1 MVIPSSSSPFSHPH
15 YGNSNSSASSSSSRR
30 EPSISPRTT
39 TPAPANETDEQ
50 TPLLLSLSEQ
60 QSPAEKQRRH
70 PLGSSLRTTSPA
82 NSPITR
88 DSDPYHIC
96 SRENNTTVFHSSD
109 EPAFFD
115 FIMEK
120 VKGTKLAYF
129 ADKLAVE
136 SEPGLTNAQL
146 MLNNHDLK
154 PVEPERRQ
162 WGAWNFVGFWIA
174 DSFNINTWMISSS
187 MIVQPSG
194 LSWWQSW
201 LCVWI
206 GYSIA
211 ACFIVMTGRIGATYH
226 ISFPVVSRAS
236 FGIWGALWPV
246 FNRAAMACIWYGV
259 QAWIG
264 GECVQLMISAIWPS
278 FGNLNNGLSG
288 TDTKGF
294 VSFFLFWLC
303 SLPAIWFPVHKI
315 RHLFTVKAY
324 VVPTAGIAFFI
335 WAIVRAHGI
344 GPIVKQ
350 GNTSHGSA
358 MGWAMVSGIMS
369 SIANF
374 ATLIVND
381 PDFSRF
387 ARKPKDAFWSQLITI
402 PFGFAI
408 TSFIGIIVS
417 SSSTVIFHGDPI
429 WNPLSLLQQFLT
441 EGGSANRA
449 GVFFIA
455 TAFALAQLGTN
466 IAANSVSAGTDM
478 TALLPRYINIR
489 RGGYI
494 CALVGLVM
502 CPWNLLSSA
511 NNFTT
516 YLSAYSV
523 FLSSIAGVI
532 IADYYLVRKGY
543 LELRHLYS
551 AKRSS
556 PYYYTFGIHWRGYAA
571 YIAGILINIVGF
583 VGAIWDAGTTGKKV
597 PVGAA
602 YIYKLNFFCGFIVA
616 AGTYW
621 VLCKIFP
628 VPATSEVWMEVGD
641 EIEDLRTSYGG
652 SGSGEFEEGVGAG
665 MGKRGGGEVQ
675 ELGGK
680 RDLDV

>member
-1 MVIPSSSSPFSHPH
+1 MFPFRDGEHSSSSSPHSP
-15 YGNSNSSASSSSSRR
+15 GSKREISNYTLEPEGAPLLAGPSTPISFEESRR
-30 EPSISPRTT
+30 HSVDFASHLDFRFR
-39 TPAPANETDEQ
+39 N
-50 TPLLLSLSEQ
+50 
-60 QSPAEKQRRH
+60 R
-70 PLGSSLRTTSPA
+70 
-82 NSPITR
+82 
-88 DSDPYHIC
+88 
-96 SRENNTTVFHSSD
+96 VFHSTN
-109 EPAFFD
+109 ELHFFE

-120 VKGTKLAYF
+120 VKSTRF
-129 ADKLAVE
+129 AHFAEKLAVE

-146 MLNNHDLK
+146 MLNNFDLK
-154 PVEPERRQ
+154 PVEEARRQ
-162 WGAWNFVGFWIA
+162 WGPWNFVGFWVA

-187 MIVQPSG
+187 MISNSG

-201 LCVWI
+201 ICVWL
-206 GYSIA
+206 GYTIA
-211 ACFIVMTGRIGATYH
+211 AMFVCLTGRIGATYH

-264 GECVQLMISAIWPS
+264 GECVQLMIAAIWPS
-278 FGNLNNGLSG
+278 WNENHIHNGIPNSG
-288 TDTKGF
+288 TTTVGF
-294 VSFFLFWLC
+294 VSFFIFWLC

-324 VVPTAGIAFFI
+324 IVPTAGIAFFI

-344 GPIVKQ
+344 GPIVHQ
-350 GNTSHGSA
+350 PATSSGSKL
-358 MGWAMVSGIMS
+358 GWGMVTGIMS
-369 SIANF
+369 AIANF

-381 PDFSRF
+381 PDFARF
-387 ARKPKDAFWSQLITI
+387 ARKPRDALWSQLITI
-402 PFGFAI
+402 PAGFAI

-417 SSSTVIFHGDPI
+417 SSSTIIFKGDPI
-429 WNPLSLLQQFLT
+429 WNPLNLLHSFLA
-441 EGGSANRA
+441 EGGSQNRT

-489 RGGYI
+489 RGGYV

-532 IADYYLVRKGY
+532 VSDYYLVRRGY
-543 LELRHLYS
+543 LQIKELYS
-551 AKRSS
+551 AKKTS
-556 PYYYTFGIHWRGYAA
+556 PYYFAYGFSLRGYTA
-571 YIAGILINIVGF
+571 YAAGILINIVGF
-583 VGAIWDAGTTGKKV
+583 VGAIGKPV
-597 PVGAA
+597 PRGAT
-602 YIYKLNFFCGFIVA
+602 YIYNLNFFCGFVVA
-616 AGTYW
+616 GGSYW
-621 VLCKIFP
+621 ALCKVFP

-641 EIEDLRTSYGG
+641 DIVDPSMAYGDGAYDEERVVGGNEVGVDKMDLER
-652 SGSGEFEEGVGAG
+652 
-665 MGKRGGGEVQ
+665 
-675 ELGGK
+675 
-680 RDLDV
+680 